1 MNIILI
7 APPAAGKG
15 TESEKL
21 ISEYKLAHISTGDL
35 LRKAIKENSPLKE
48 EIDECI
54 SSGKLV
60 SDDIILKLIEN
71 RILDEDCKNGYILD
85 GFPRN
90 IVQAE
95 KYDEMLKNNNVDA
108 GYVFV
113 IDIEKE
119 TAKERI
125 VGRRTCPN
133 CGRIYSTIFTLAKPK
148 KDGICDDCNVE
159 LTKRKDD
166 NEEAFE
172 IRYETYLKETAP
184 LIEYYDKKGI
194 LYHIDG
200 NTDKNHT
207 HNQITK
213 IIDNK

>member
-7 APPAAGKG
+7 AAPAAGKG
-15 TESEKL
+15 TESERL
-21 ISEYKLAHISTGDL
+21 ISEYKLTHISTGDL
-35 LRKAIKENSPLKE
+35 LRKAIKENNPLKE
-48 EIDECI
+48 EIQECI
-54 SSGKLV
+54 SNGKLV

-71 RILDEDCKNGYILD
+71 RISNDDCKKGYILD

-95 KYDEMLKNNNVDA
+95 KYDEMLKKNNIDP

-119 TAKERI
+119 KAKERI

-133 CGRIYSTIFTLAKPK
+133 CGRIYSTIFELAKPK
-148 KDGICDDCNVE
+148 EEGICDDCKVE
-159 LTKRKDD
+159 LTRRADD

-172 IRYETYLKETAP
+172 KRYQVYLDETAP
-184 LIEYYDKKGI
+184 LIEYYDQKGI

-207 HNQITK
+207 HNQIK
-213 IIDNK
+213 EILDK